1 MVFLCLSRDFPFDIP
16 NFTIRH
22 DHHDAGGGLVVPGHP
37 GLWADDQRHA
47 LGVRSSAELSGA
59 QRSSAAQRSSEL
71 SGAQRSSAELSGAQ
85 RSSAELSG
93 AQRSSAELSGA
104 LGVRSS
110 AELSGAL
117 GVSNRPVRCGKTYDR
132 LIGDRWYF
140 TGELCGFRRRSL
152 SGFCWFIHVEKG
164 WKRTFMKL
172 WQIHENGAT
181 WSDSSGTSE
190 LMILVHEYLHVH
202 RNCQFRSQALE

>member
-37 GLWADDQRHA
+37 GLWADDQRH
-47 LGVRSSAELSGA
+47 
-59 QRSSAAQRSSEL
+59 
-71 SGAQRSSAELSGAQ
+71 
-85 RSSAELSG
+85 
-93 AQRSSAELSGA
+93 A

-152 SGFCWFIHVEKG
+152 SGFCWFIHVEEG

-181 WSDSSGTSE
+181 WSDSSGISE